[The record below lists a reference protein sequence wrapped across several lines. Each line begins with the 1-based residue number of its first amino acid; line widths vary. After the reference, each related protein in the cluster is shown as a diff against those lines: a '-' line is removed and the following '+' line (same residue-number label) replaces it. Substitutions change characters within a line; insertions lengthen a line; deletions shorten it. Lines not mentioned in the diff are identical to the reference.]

1 MGIFSNSFPNIRQL
15 GAMDCGPTCI
25 KMIAKHYGRDFS
37 VSFLREKCFIT
48 KLGVNL
54 LGISEA
60 AETIG
65 LRSTGVKINYEGLL
79 ESKPF
84 PCIIHWKNNHF
95 VVLYKISKNNVYI
108 SDPAMG
114 LVTYSKQEFLEGWSH
129 GSDTGF
135 ALFIETST
143 DFFESEFDGVEEK
156 HISSTKFLLDYMRG
170 YTPYFIQIFMGMLI
184 GSVILLFTPFLT
196 QSIVDKGINGLD
208 INFINLILIGQV
220 ILFLGGAFVEIIR
233 SWILLHIGSRINVSL
248 ISDFLKKLLSLKIQF
263 FESHLIGDILRRI
276 EDHRRIEKLLTVTS
290 LSTIFSIINLILFS
304 IVLIIYDLKIFSIFF
319 IGSSLSIIWVTLFL
333 KQKKKLD
340 FKYFETY
347 SKNYNKLIEIIKGVE
362 EIKLSNSTKQKRWE
376 WEENQARI
384 FKINIKALS
393 VEQLQHNGSTILNQL
408 TTILITCFS
417 AKAVVNGDYSLG
429 AMFAINMIVG
439 QLRSPINQIIDF
451 IPLLQE
457 AKLGL
462 DRVLE
467 IHQQEQEE
475 THFNKTVSHLEKA
488 EDLILDNLSFS
499 YTGDPNNLVL
509 KNINLTIP
517 AGKTTAI
524 VGSSG
529 SGKSTLMKLLL
540 RFYEPSSGKISVGTD
555 NINTIFFSVWRNN
568 IGIVMQEGKVFS
580 DTIANNISLGSK
592 LDIKRVIECAKQSCI
607 DEFIT
612 ESLPLGYYTQIGDE
626 GVPMSLGQ
634 KQRILLARAFYKNPN
649 FMFLDEATSALDA
662 KNERMVVNNLESF
675 CSNRSVVV
683 IAHRLSTVVNAD
695 QIVVLNKGEIAEIGT
710 HKELV
715 ANQGMYYNLV
725 RNQLELGS

>member
-1 MGIFSNSFPNIRQL
+1 MGIFSKSFPNVRQL

-25 KMIAKHYGRDFS
+25 KMIAKFYGRDFS

-65 LRSTGVKINYEGLL
+65 LRSTGVKINFEGLL
-79 ESKPF
+79 DSKPF
-84 PCIIHWKNNHF
+84 PCILHWKNNHF
-95 VVLYKISKNNVYI
+95 VVLYKMTNSKVYI

-114 LVTYSKQEFLEGWSH
+114 LMTYTKQEFLEGWSH

-143 DFFESEFDGVEEK
+143 DFFENEFDGVEEK
-156 HISSTKFLLDYMRG
+156 HISATKFLLDYMRG
-170 YTPYFIQIFMGMLI
+170 YTPYFIQIFLGMLI
-184 GSVILLFTPFLT
+184 GSVIMLFTPFLT

-208 INFINLILIGQV
+208 INFINLVLIGQV
-220 ILFLGGAFVEIIR
+220 VLFLGGAFVEVIR

-248 ISDFLKKLLSLKIQF
+248 ISDFLKKLLSLKVQF

-276 EDHRRIEKLLTVTS
+276 EDHKRIERLLTVTS
-290 LSTIFSIINLILFS
+290 LSTVFSVINLILFG
-304 IVLIIYDLKIFSIFF
+304 IVLAIYDTKIFSVFF
-319 IGSSLSIIWVTLFL
+319 IGSTLSILWVTLFL

-362 EIKLSNSTKQKRWE
+362 EIKLSNSNKQKRWE

-384 FKINIKALS
+384 FKINTKALS
-393 VEQLQHNGSTILNQL
+393 VQQLQNNGSNIINHL
-408 TTILITCFS
+408 TTILITYFS
-417 AKAVVNGDYSLG
+417 AIAVVKGEYSLG

-439 QLRSPINQIIDF
+439 QLSSPINQIIEF

-462 DRVLE
+462 DRILE
-467 IHQQEQEE
+467 VHQQEPEE
-475 THFNKTVSHLEKA
+475 AHFNKTVFQIDKSEDIILE
-488 EDLILDNLSFS
+488 NMSFS

-509 KNINLTIP
+509 KNINLIIP

-540 RFYEPSSGKISVGTD
+540 RFYEPSLGKIIVGTD
-555 NINTIFFSVWRNN
+555 NMNSIFYSVWRNN
-568 IGIVMQEGKVFS
+568 IGVVMQEGKIFS
-580 DTIANNISLGSK
+580 DTIANNISLGTK
-592 LDIKRVIECAKQSCI
+592 LDIKRAVECAKQACI
-607 DEFIT
+607 DEFVT
-612 ESLPLGYYTQIGDE
+612 ESLPLGYNTQIGDE

-649 FMFLDEATSALDA
+649 YMFLDEATSALDA
-662 KNERMVVNNLESF
+662 KNERMVVENLEKF

-695 QIVVLNKGEIAEIGT
+695 QIVVLHKGEIAEVGT

-715 ANQGMYYNLV
+715 AMQGIYYGLVKNQI
-725 RNQLELGS
+725 ELGS